1 MRVRAAA
8 ISAAVFAL
16 ALIGGGSASASSVLP
31 LTGYSHMVVDGP
43 HGHVFV
49 TGKSTDSA
57 IAVMNTDGTPAGT
70 ITGETGAGGMVL
82 SGSTLY
88 VARCGANEIDEIDT
102 TTLTKSGSFT
112 AAVGGTCDLALA
124 GGRLWYSNA
133 AGAQALGHLVSVS
146 VDSSHAEID
155 SGLNLYGMIFATTPV
170 HPDWLV
176 VGESGLNAPPVLLED
191 VSNPASVTQ
200 LGETPGVDNVND
212 VAATPDGSTLLL
224 ADPSDWHVS
233 SYALP
238 SMEKSTVYPTDAYPN
253 SVAVSPSGGQIAG
266 GSDSTLSTDVWVFNT
281 GNTTSQ
287 ARTDFGSA
295 ENLLPRGLA
304 FSPDGTEV
312 YAVTAPTSG
321 VPTFRVTSTVSLP
334 PGSITIKRSAGHVV
348 FGKGVTLTAH
358 LATSTTSRSVT
369 IYRKTA
375 GSTNWAVAH
384 TGTAGAGGNL
394 TFVVHPTRKTSYY
407 AGWNGDATHGITK
420 STVVVVTVTPVVHL
434 QTKGGYS
441 TVAGVRRYHYTAGCG
456 KAAHT
461 GCPTFLAW
469 PAPLQPGRALS
480 FVVQSRSGTGAW
492 RTALKGSDI
501 VGPNG
506 KLQLTVFY
514 VGRGIVGLSDRIRF
528 SVAKSDAFLAATS
541 SWKPFRVT
549 N

>member
-1 MRVRAAA
+1 MRFRAAA

-31 LTGYSHMVVDGP
+31 LTGYSHMVVDAAQ
-43 HGHVFV
+43 GHVFV
-49 TGKSTDSA
+49 TGASTDSA
-57 IAVMNTDGTPAGT
+57 IAVMNTDGTPDGT

-82 SGSTLY
+82 SGTTLY
-88 VARCGANEIDEIDT
+88 VPRCGASEIDEIDT
-102 TTLTKSGSFT
+102 TTLTKTGSFT

-133 AGAQALGHLVSVS
+133 SGAHAFGHLVSVS
-146 VDSSHAEID
+146 LDSSHTEID

-170 HPDWLV
+170 HPNWLV
-176 VGESGLNAPPVLLED
+176 VGESNLNAPPVLLEN
-191 VSNPASVTQ
+191 VSNPAIVTQ

-212 VAATPDGSTLLL
+212 VAVTPDGSTLLV
-224 ADPSDWHVS
+224 ADPNDWHIA

-238 SMEKSTVYPTDAYPN
+238 SMERRTVYPTDAYPN
-253 SVAVSPSGGQIAG
+253 SVAVSPLGGKIAG

-281 GNTTSQ
+281 ASTTPR

-304 FSPDGTEV
+304 FSPDGTQV
-312 YAVTAPTSG
+312 YAVTAPASG
-321 VPTFRVTSTVSLP
+321 VPTFQVTGTVALPLGSL
-334 PGSITIKRSAGHVV
+334 TIKRSAAHIVD
-348 FGKGVTLTAH
+348 GKAVTLTAH
-358 LATSTTSRSVT
+358 LATSTTNRSVT

-384 TGTAGAGGNL
+384 TGTVGAGGNITL
-394 TFVVHPTRKTSYY
+394 VVHPTLKTSYY
-407 AGWNGDATHGITK
+407 AGWKGDLTHGITK
-420 STVVVVTVTPVVHL
+420 STVVAVTVTPVVHVK
-434 QTKGGYS
+434 TEGGYS
-441 TVAGVRRYHYTAGCG
+441 TVAGVRRYHYTSACG
-456 KAAHT
+456 MAVHA

-469 PAPLQPGRALS
+469 SAPLQRGRALS

-492 RTALKGSDI
+492 KTVLKGSDR

-506 KLQLTVFY
+506 KLELTVFY
-514 VGRGIVGLSDRIRF
+514 TSKDIVGLKDRIRF
-528 SVAKSDAFLAATS
+528 SVAKSTALLGAS
-541 SWKPFRVT
+541 SGWKLFRVT